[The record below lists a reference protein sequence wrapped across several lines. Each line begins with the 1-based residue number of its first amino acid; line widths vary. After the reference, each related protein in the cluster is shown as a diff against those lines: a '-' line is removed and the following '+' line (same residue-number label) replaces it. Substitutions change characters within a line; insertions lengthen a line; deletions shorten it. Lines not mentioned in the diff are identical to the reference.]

1 MIRYKYNCVIVF
13 MEKRLNKHIN
23 DIIANYNDSLTEI
36 LSDQRTDSET
46 KIKLISELPKM
57 AISIDDVLKKR
68 RVRNTV
74 SDNERCCAYR
84 ATGERCTRKKK
95 DGCDLCGT
103 HIKGT
108 PHGCI
113 NATNIVKEEEN
124 FSKITVETRDVNG
137 IVYYVDKENNV
148 YSSIDIMKNMVNPQ
162 IIGKLT
168 QEANGTFYVR
178 SV

>member
-1 MIRYKYNCVIVF
+1 
-13 MEKRLNKHIN
+13 MERRLNKHIN
-23 DIIANYNDSLTEI
+23 DAIDGYNDKLNEI
-36 LSDQRTDSET
+36 ISNTSMDSES
-46 KIKLISELPKM
+46 KLKLIAELPKID
-57 AISIDDVLKKR
+57 ISIDDVLKKR

-95 DGCDLCGT
+95 EGCDLCGT

-113 NATNIVKEEEN
+113 NATNVVKEEQN
-124 FSKITVETRDVNG
+124 FSKITVETRDING

-148 YSSIDIMKNMVNPQ
+148 YSSNDIMKNMVNPQ

-168 QEANGTFYVR
+168 QDTNGSFYVR